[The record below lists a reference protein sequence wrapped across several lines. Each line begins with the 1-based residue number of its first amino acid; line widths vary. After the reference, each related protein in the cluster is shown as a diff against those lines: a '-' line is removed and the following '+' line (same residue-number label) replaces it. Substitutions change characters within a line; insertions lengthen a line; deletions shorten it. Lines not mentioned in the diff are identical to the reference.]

1 MFIVAGA
8 AAEEPAP
15 RGTSSHRTGS
25 GRDDGVHGGAS
36 AAPATLS
43 AAEVDALAANFS
55 CSDSFGGLLL
65 GRGGGGSTSLA
76 DVRNASDA
84 MRQSAYWLLP
94 FVQRVSSVADAVH
107 LAQLA
112 NVPLAA
118 VVLPSFSPDYG
129 KHKDRDPSK
138 ESANAAAS
146 TAPTPSATFT
156 AAQPAASTATPTVHA
171 ASAASTAHTAPHAHS
186 TPTAWAS
193 AVLTRLDTLAHA
205 ARNSSNAMTP
215 AVSLDTC
222 DLAASD
228 SRLRFAAYASVIWGA
243 QALVWQSLP
252 SCAPIGSDAFAL
264 VGSVNS
270 RLVQWAE
277 PLFLSPPVGE
287 APRYAVTAVYS
298 TSTLLLPP
306 VQGVHAIPPS
316 ATATATVQAMA
327 SEMVAIELRNLTEP
341 RPFGMNPPRLL
352 LFLSTAVSA
361 TAGGAPVRDVLVTLH
376 PSVVLSAPIE
386 PDEFQG
392 YATWPGRQDTPGIV
406 PQFSGTEGCTLSW
419 LGRRAPLRM
428 PGGSAQ
434 LVSLQFVSKQVS
446 KPRQAKRAMRSQ
458 QAP

>member
-1 MFIVAGA
+1 MHLRSSVRSTLASCSG
-8 AAEEPAP
+8 
-15 RGTSSHRTGS
+15 RSRSSSHRRLVKHPGMS
-25 GRDDGVHGGAS
+25 S
-36 AAPATLS
+36 FPATIPILFHSQIIQELPWSIPSLS
-43 AAEVDALAANFS
+43 P
-55 CSDSFGGLLL
+55 
-65 GRGGGGSTSLA
+65 R
-76 DVRNASDA
+76 
-84 MRQSAYWLLP
+84 
-94 FVQRVSSVADAVH
+94 
-107 LAQLA
+107 
-112 NVPLAA
+112 
-118 VVLPSFSPDYG
+118 
-129 KHKDRDPSK
+129 
-138 ESANAAAS
+138 
-146 TAPTPSATFT
+146 
-156 AAQPAASTATPTVHA
+156 
-171 ASAASTAHTAPHAHS
+171 
-186 TPTAWAS
+186 
-193 AVLTRLDTLAHA
+193 LAHPM
-205 ARNSSNAMTP
+205 R
-215 AVSLDTC
+215 
-222 DLAASD
+222 
-228 SRLRFAAYASVIWGA
+228 
-243 QALVWQSLP
+243 
-252 SCAPIGSDAFAL
+252 
-264 VGSVNS
+264 
-270 RLVQWAE
+270 
-277 PLFLSPPVGE
+277 
-287 APRYAVTAVYS
+287 RYAVTAVYS